1 MDKPLNIVILGSGG
15 REHALYIACAAS
27 PRVQRVVVAP
37 GNGGIPTEDCR
48 DIDPC
53 DASAVKALAREMEA
67 SLIIVGPEAPLAA
80 GVADSLRDAGY
91 LVYGPGKEG
100 AELEASKA
108 VCKAFFARHGIPTA
122 AYAGF
127 TDAGKAEA
135 YVESLREGPVVVK
148 ASGLAAGKGVY
159 VCADRAGARAAVRE
173 IMVDRVFGESG
184 DEVIIEECLMG
195 EEASIM
201 VLVSGDTYACLPASQ
216 DHKRIGEGDTGPNT
230 GGMGAYA
237 PAGIID
243 PALQQ
248 KIETEVIEPTLRG
261 FKTEG
266 IDYRGT
272 LFIGLMITETGPKV
286 LEFNVRF
293 GDPECQVLLPL
304 VDGDPV
310 DWLLRCARGEPL
322 PKTVPLLPLTQ
333 VIVVLAAEGYPGSYP
348 KNVPITLPG
357 DLPPATHIVHAG
369 TRRDATGQLRSS
381 GGRVLGVVAGGP
393 DIHAALER
401 AYAAC
406 DAIEMPG
413 KTLRRDI
420 GWREVARN
428 PRLA

>member
-1 MDKPLNIVILGSGG
+1 MLILGSGG
-15 REHALYIACAAS
+15 REHALYIACKAS
-27 PRVQRVVVAP
+27 LRVQRAVVAP
-37 GNGGIPTEDCR
+37 GNGGIPPEDCR
-48 DIDPC
+48 EIDPC
-53 DASAVKALAREMEA
+53 DALAVEALAAEVGA
-67 SLIIVGPEAPLAA
+67 GLVIIGPEAPLAA
-80 GVADSLRDAGY
+80 GVADSLRAAGY
-91 LVYGPGKEG
+91 LVYGPGKQG

-127 TDAGKAEA
+127 ADAGMAEA
-135 YVESLREGPVVVK
+135 HLETLPEGPVVVK

-159 VCADRAGARAAVRE
+159 VCADLASARAAVRE
-173 IMVDRVFGESG
+173 IMVERVFGESG

-201 VLVSGDTYACLPASQ
+201 VLVSGDTYTCLPASQ

-248 KIETEVIEPTLRG
+248 RIGTEVIEPTLRG
-261 FKTEG
+261 FKKEG
-266 IDYRGT
+266 IDFRGT
-272 LFIGLMITETGPKV
+272 LFIGLMITEEGPKV

-310 DWLLRCARGEPL
+310 DLLLRCARGEPL
-322 PKTVPLLPLTQ
+322 PKTIPLRPLTQ
-333 VIVVLAAEGYPGSYP
+333 VIVVLAAEGYPGNYR
-348 KNVPITLPG
+348 KDVPITLP
-357 DLPPATHIVHAG
+357 DSLPPATHIVHAG
-369 TRRDATGQLRSS
+369 TRLDTAGQLRSS

-393 DIHAALER
+393 DIHTALQR

-420 GWREVARN
+420 GWREIGRN